1 MRTSL
6 IETNKAMQQQT
17 PNHTES
23 PLDLLELDNPAA
35 VETFLAEAH
44 PADIA
49 DLLESLTPEQRVG
62 LWEQVSIEFAG
73 EVLAELS
80 DGVIRDLVED
90 IDSQRLVE
98 SIKYLDIDDIADL
111 IPNLPESVLA
121 DVLFAVDQDT
131 RKSLGEVLAYP
142 EDSAGGMM
150 DVNAIAVRND
160 ISLEVVIRFLRLKK
174 KLPSH
179 TDTIYLVDRNNQLTG
194 ILPIHRLI
202 TAPVDEPIQNHT
214 LKNPVYFHALDDEQ
228 DVAKAFADY
237 NLISAPVV
245 DKENK
250 LIGRITI
257 DDVVDVIREQ
267 AEYNMLAPAGVKQDE
282 DLFAPVTHT
291 ARNRALWLGVNLITA
306 LIGSWVIGQF
316 EGTIQQLVALAVL
329 MPIVASMGGNAGT
342 QTLTVVIRGMSMG
355 TISGKNVFTVLR
367 KEFLVGS
374 LNGLIWAFAI
384 ALIATF
390 WYQDPKLGLIIAMA
404 MITNLIMGALAG
416 VSLPVILD
424 RMGIDPALAGGVAL
438 TTVTDVVGYFSVLG
452 LAALFLL

>member
-1 MRTSL
+1 
-6 IETNKAMQQQT
+6 MQQQT
-17 PNHTES
+17 PNHIES

-35 VETFLAEAH
+35 VETFLSEAH

-49 DLLESLTPEQRVG
+49 DLLESLTPEQRIG

-73 EVLAELS
+73 EVLTELS
-80 DGVIRDLVED
+80 DGVIRDLVEG

-111 IPNLPESVLA
+111 IPNLPETVLA
-121 DVLFAVDQDT
+121 DVLFAIDQDT

-150 DVNAIAVRND
+150 DINAIAVRDD

-179 TDTIYLVDRNNQLTG
+179 TDAIYLVDRNNQLTG

-202 TAPVDEPIQNHT
+202 TAAIDEPIQNHI
-214 LKNPVYFHALDDEQ
+214 LKSPVYFHTLDSEQ

-245 DKENK
+245 DEKNK

-282 DLFAPVTHT
+282 DLFAPVIHT
-291 ARNRALWLGVNLITA
+291 AKNRALWLGVNLITA

-342 QTLTVVIRGMSMG
+342 QTLTVVIRGISMG
-355 TISGKNVFTVLR
+355 TISGKNIFTVLR

-374 LNGLIWAFAI
+374 LNGFIWALAI

-390 WYQDPKLGLIIAMA
+390 WYQDPKLGLIIALA
-404 MITNLIMGALAG
+404 MIANLIMGAVAG
-416 VSLPVILD
+416 VSIPIILD
-424 RMGIDPALAGGVAL
+424 KMGIDPALAGGVAL

-452 LAALFLL
+452 LATLFLL